1 VPLRWRRRG
10 SDITSR
16 ETVLQKPTGGEPRPE
31 DVRQTDRE
39 QALASSPIHRLA
51 NRGTRAVRGWA
62 GTRTAAVSDTV
73 VSSLRPFTSAERAL
87 PIAIASIVAVAALLA
102 FLPTTPQGAVSGIQG
117 STAAPRLAV
126 GGSERD
132 PKRDT
137 IEDTGVDGPPAAAPG
152 REDTSFT
159 PISLPGEVQ
168 NDPFVEPSGGVAPTT
183 QPGSVVAP
191 AATDEPETAVQDD
204 GTLITGYAPETTVED
219 GADLIRQYKVQKG
232 DTLQAVAKKF
242 DVSMMTLWWANKLKK
257 KDLRSGQLLRIPPVS
272 GLVYTVKDTDTLAT
286 VAKSHKVSASR
297 IVALNGLEDPTLVVG
312 QVLVLPGAKGAPMP
326 TPKPVVRPNI
336 GTSSTGNGGSSAVLG
351 GGPASYSGGSFR
363 WPVIGGN
370 NYVSQYYH
378 YGHWAID
385 IAADYG
391 AKVVAAASGKVIF
404 AGLKSNGGG
413 YQVWIA
419 HGSGLYTTYNHM
431 SSISVSTGAE
441 VGRGTQV
448 GRVGASGNASGP
460 HLHFEVWN
468 GRVWDGGTRVNPL
481 PYF

>member
-1 VPLRWRRRG
+1 M
-10 SDITSR
+10 
-16 ETVLQKPTGGEPRPE
+16 QKPTGGEPRPE
-31 DVRQTDRE
+31 DARQTDRE
-39 QALASSPIHRLA
+39 QALATSPIHRLTSRA
-51 NRGTRAVRGWA
+51 TRAARGWA
-62 GTRTAAVSDTV
+62 GTRTAAVSDTI

-87 PIAIASIVAVAALLA
+87 PIAVASIVAVAALLA

-117 STAAPRLAV
+117 ATSAPRLAV

-132 PKRDT
+132 PRRDT
-137 IEDTGVDGPPAAAPG
+137 IDDTGIDGAPAAALG
-152 REDTSFT
+152 SEDTSFT

-168 NDPFVEPSGGVAPTT
+168 NVPVVEPSGGFEPTT
-183 QPGSVVAP
+183 QSGSVVAP
-191 AATDEPETAVQDD
+191 TATGEPETAVQDD

-219 GADLIRQYKVQKG
+219 GADLIRTYKVQKG

-326 TPKPVVRPNI
+326 TPKPVVHPDFN
-336 GTSSTGNGGSSAVLG
+336 TSSTGSGGSAVLG
-351 GGPASYSGGSFR
+351 GGPATYPGGKFH
-363 WPVIGGN
+363 WPVIGGD
-370 NYVSQYYH
+370 NYVSQYFH

-391 AKVVAAASGKVIF
+391 AKVVAAAPGKVIF
-404 AGLKSNGGG
+404 AGWKSNGGG
-413 YQVWIA
+413 YQVWIS
-419 HGSGLYTTYNHM
+419 HGSGIYSTYNHM
-431 SSISVSTGAE
+431 SSISVSNGAS
-441 VGRGTQV
+441 VGRGAQV
-448 GRVGASGNASGP
+448 GRVGASGNATGP

-468 GRVWDGGTRVNPL
+468 GRVWDGGQRVNPL

>member
-1 VPLRWRRRG
+1 VPLRWRRNG

-16 ETVLQKPTGGEPRPE
+16 ETVLQKPTGGAPRPE
-31 DVRQTDRE
+31 DAQHTDRE
-39 QALASSPIHRLA
+39 QALASSPIHRLTSRA
-51 NRGTRAVRGWA
+51 TRAVRGWA
-62 GTRTAAVSDTV
+62 GTRTAAVSDTI

-87 PIAIASIVAVAALLA
+87 PIAVASIVAVAALLA

-117 STAAPRLAV
+117 ATSAPRLAV

-132 PKRDT
+132 PRRDT
-137 IEDTGVDGPPAAAPG
+137 IDDTGVDGAPAAARG
-152 REDTSFT
+152 NEDTSFT
-159 PISLPGEVQ
+159 PITLPGEVQ
-168 NDPFVEPSGGVAPTT
+168 NNPVVEPSGGVEPTT

-219 GADLIRQYKVQKG
+219 GADLIRTYKVQKG

-326 TPKPVVRPNI
+326 TPKPVVHPDI
-336 GTSSTGNGGSSAVLG
+336 ATSSAGSGSSAVLG
-351 GGPASYSGGSFR
+351 GGPANYPGGKFH
-363 WPVIGGN
+363 WPVIGGD

-391 AKVVAAASGKVIF
+391 AKVVAAAPGKVIF
-404 AGLKSNGGG
+404 AGWKSNGGG

-431 SSISVSTGAE
+431 SAITVS
-441 VGRGTQV
+441 RGENVSRGEQV
-448 GRVGASGNASGP
+448 GRVGASGMATGP
-460 HLHFEVWN
+460 HLHFEVWS

-481 PYF
+481 KYF